1 MNIIKSKRLYLGA
14 AAVASTVMAWSP
26 VSAMPTVQYLGAD
39 CQAASCVD
47 MAAGGYNVSGG
58 GVVDPATSV
67 AGQYKTP
74 GEDTGNSGNVL
85 SYNVTSSLNSPAGAT
100 TPITVTDLAGSFDVY
115 WGSIDDF
122 NFIDFYNAD
131 SGSLF
136 TYSGTDAFN
145 ATGSPGSAANFDTD
159 GYFRF
164 SSNDSFSFD
173 RVVLSS
179 ENGVAFEAATA
190 SVPEPTS
197 LALLGLGLVGLGMSR
212 RRKSAA

>member
-1 MNIIKSKRLYLGA
+1 MNIIKLKRLYLGA
-14 AAVASTVMAWSP
+14 AAVASAVMAWSP
-26 VSAMPTVQYLGAD
+26 VSAMPVVQYLGAD

-47 MAAGGYNVSGG
+47 LATSGYNVSGG
-58 GVVDPATSV
+58 GVVDPSTSV
-67 AGQYKTP
+67 ANEYKTP

-85 SYNVTSSLNSPAGAT
+85 SYNVTSSLNSPIGAT
-100 TPITVTDLAGSFDVY
+100 TPITVTGLAGAFEVY
-115 WGSIDDF
+115 WGSIDDY

-145 ATGSPGSAANFDTD
+145 ATGSAGSPPNFNTD

-164 SSNDSFSFD
+164 LSNDLFSFD
-173 RVVLSS
+173 KVVLSS
-179 ENGVAFEAATA
+179 QNGVAFEVATA

-212 RRKSAA
+212 RRKSAS